1 MVKPIDE
8 AKPADGGYDFSD
20 DWLDDFFDE
29 ALSFD
34 NQAKSQ
40 QTPSRDITVP
50 DAPEAAKSEEFDF
63 SNLDVEQD
71 GATPDDIEMELD
83 GKLKASFPYNV
94 AAPTYVYIYAGQAGA
109 TVKGYGVPTN
119 GGGGELKI
127 YGIQVNNDTPVGIA
141 DVQHKPSSTTIY
153 NLSGQRL
160 ARPQRGLNIING
172 HKVAIK

>member
-1 MVKPIDE
+1 MSDEQVAALEGQDIFGEDFKNQFTGIVFKVPAGSGTVKVTAE
-8 AKPADGGYDFSD
+8 TTGNTT
-20 DWLDDFFDE
+20 L
-29 ALSFD
+29 
-34 NQAKSQ
+34 
-40 QTPSRDITVP
+40 TVKIGSG
-50 DAPEAAKSEEFDF
+50 AP
-63 SNLDVEQD
+63 
-71 GATPDDIEMELD
+71 IEMELD

-94 AAPTYVYIYAGQAGA
+94 AAPTYVYIYAGQAGD